1 MYKLL
6 LCWRYLRTRY
16 LALVCVVS
24 VMLGVA
30 TLIVVNSVMAGFST
44 KLKERLHGILADVS
58 IEAYDFSGFAD
69 PEAKMKMIA
78 ESPAGQYIEAMSP
91 VIETVAMMQYNF
103 RGSTVTKMVKLVGV
117 DPVGRAKVG
126 GFGDYLCDMNEQ
138 RMPPS
143 FQLSE
148 TAQHRLNLFRVPA
161 PPTLP
166 ATPGIEDGAPPPPE
180 EWQHDEKQVQGA
192 FVGHAIAHFRHFQPD
207 GKSEEVYTLEPGDT
221 FTIIC
226 PGGAKLTPE
235 FDRFAVA
242 GYFRSEMSE
251 YDANHVFVP
260 LDHLQR
266 LRGMQGRATAIQ
278 IKLTDFAKAKF
289 VVEELKKIF
298 PIWEF
303 QTVTWQDK
311 QGPLLAAID
320 IERGILNVLLF
331 LIVGVAGF
339 GILAIF
345 SMIVIE
351 KTRDIG
357 VLKALGAS
365 NRGVMGIFLGYG
377 LLLGVVGAVLG
388 TGLGLLI
395 TTYLNEIEATLSSL
409 TGHEVFNRKVYYFES
424 IPTFI
429 QTSSVF
435 WINVGSI
442 LIAAV
447 FSVLP
452 ALKAARLQPVRAL
465 RFE

>member
-1 MYKLL
+1 MYKLV

-16 LALVCVVS
+16 LALVCVIS

-44 KLKERLHGILADVS
+44 KLRDRLHGILADVS
-58 IEAYDFSGFAD
+58 VEAYEFEGFDD
-69 PEAKMKMIA
+69 PAGKMQRILN
-78 ESPAGQYIEAMSP
+78 SPAGQYVAAMTP
-91 VIETVAMMQYNF
+91 VIETVGMMQYEF
-103 RGSTVTKMVKLVGV
+103 RGAKITKMIKLIGV
-117 DPVGRAKVG
+117 DPASRSNVG
-126 GFGDYLCDMNEQ
+126 GFADYLFDNENHQ
-138 RMPPS
+138 LPPTFQFSNAAATRLNMFRLPDPPS
-143 FQLSE
+143 MPQMDM
-148 TAQHRLNLFRVPA
+148 PK
-161 PPTLP
+161 
-166 ATPGIEDGAPPPPE
+166 DGEPPPPDD
-180 EWQHDEKQVQGA
+180 WKHDERQIQGA
-192 FVGHAIAHFRHFQPD
+192 FVGHAIAHFRHFPPEGGHQD
-207 GKSEEVYTLEPGDT
+207 IYTLEPGDT

-226 PGGAKLTPE
+226 PGGAKLVPE
-235 FDRFAVA
+235 FDRFAVT

-251 YDANHVFVP
+251 YDANVVFVP

-278 IKLTDFAKAKF
+278 IRLTDFAKAKF
-289 VVEELKKIF
+289 VVDELKKMF
-298 PIWEF
+298 PIGAY
-303 QTVTWQDK
+303 QTMTWQDK
-311 QGPLLAAID
+311 QGPLLAAIE

-365 NRGVMGIFLGYG
+365 NQGVMGIFLGYG
-377 LLLGVVGAVLG
+377 LLLGVVGALFGTVLG
-388 TGLGLLI
+388 LTI
-395 TTYLNEIEATLSSL
+395 THYLNEIEAFLSSV
-409 TGHEVFNRKVYYFES
+409 TGREVFNRKVYYFES

-429 QTSSVF
+429 QTSAVF

-442 LIAAV
+442 VIAAV